1 MLAKAFPINAVLASL
16 VGVWGLR
23 SVGLCM
29 RGEGLRT
36 GPGILDGQE
45 RCGLEGTRSNTF
57 EVFATWAG
65 ACPFVLDLG
74 LCRAVEDR
82 RTIGSTVYATSS
94 SEISFN

>member
-1 MLAKAFPINAVLASL
+1 LAKAFPINAVLASL

-23 SVGLCM
+23 RVGLCM

-57 EVFATWAG
+57 E
-65 ACPFVLDLG
+65 
-74 LCRAVEDR
+74 LCRAVEGR
-82 RTIGSTVYATSS
+82 RTIGGTVYATSS
-94 SEISFN
+94 SEISFD